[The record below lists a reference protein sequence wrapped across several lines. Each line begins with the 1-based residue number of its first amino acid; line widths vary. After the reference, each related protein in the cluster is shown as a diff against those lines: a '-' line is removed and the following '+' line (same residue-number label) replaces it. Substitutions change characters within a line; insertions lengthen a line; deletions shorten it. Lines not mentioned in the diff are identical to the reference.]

1 LGNHLQWQS
10 PSTMTN
16 VKRGCGMAAS
26 QVMGTGVP
34 QRPSDEAAN
43 PR

>member
-1 LGNHLQWQS
+1 
-10 PSTMTN
+10 
-16 VKRGCGMAAS
+16 MAAS